1 MSRPNTST
9 DTDTSER
16 LVGCCSHCCTNIS
29 WTSAVS
35 VPLQRQP
42 QHPAFRVSPLEFFER
57 QMRAVDDRLAQSE
70 CGLYESE
77 VYQDMQQRF
86 KEPKITKFLEHTRT
100 VHSTAGRQY
109 QKLKTAAQPATA
121 VHVSSRVEEG
131 VIDQFDQNESCI
143 FNMLSSE

>member
-1 MSRPNTST
+1 MLQSLS
-9 DTDTSER
+9 
-16 LVGCCSHCCTNIS
+16 CTNVS

-86 KEPKITKFLEHTRT
+86 KEPKINKFLEHTRT

-121 VHVSSRVEEG
+121 GPSPRRRPRLPAAVTYTAAPGLAELKSRARDSESDRRGSSPSPRPG
-131 VIDQFDQNESCI
+131 
-143 FNMLSSE
+143 